1 MAEVGTLYLCAT
13 PIGNLEDIT
22 LRVLRTLREV
32 DMIACEDTRK
42 TLHLLNHFAI
52 RKPVT
57 SYYEHNKNVKGEQ
70 IIQALLAGKN
80 VALVSDAGMPG
91 ISDPGYDLV
100 ERCLQNA
107 IPYTVLPGACA
118 AVTGLVLSGLST
130 ERFVFEGFLSR
141 QKNER
146 QSRLRQLV
154 QEERTLIFYEA
165 PHRLLATLSSMAD
178 VFGERPMAAVRE
190 VTKKFEEVCRGSA
203 SELLAHFQEQGVKG
217 EFVLIVQGA
226 PLPEAENH
234 DAAWALS
241 RSQTLEAS
249 GLSAKEALKQAAA
262 EAGLSK
268 RDVYNYA
275 MALKREN
282 GESNE

>member
-203 SELLAHFQEQGVKG
+203 NELLAHFQEQGVKG

-249 GLSAKEALKQAAA
+249 GLSAKDALKQAAA

-282 GESNE
+282 AESNE

>member
-249 GLSAKEALKQAAA
+249 GLSAKEALKQAAT